1 MNKCLYLVGVDG
13 SEWGDRAT
21 ERAVHLAKQTGAQVK
36 LVYVLSW
43 PAVQPMMVEEVA
55 PPTILDRDEE
65 EKQVTKNVLEPLKRK
80 YSGADVPIT
89 TELVWGDPALVLHDC
104 AKEERA
110 NMLFVGRRGRSRF
123 ADLILGSVANKL
135 AHCIGIPLVLVP

>member
-13 SEWGDRAT
+13 SEWSDRAT
-21 ERAVHLAKQTGAQVK
+21 ERAVHLAKQTDAQVK

-43 PAVQPMMVEEVA
+43 PAVQPMMLEEVA
-55 PPTILDRDEE
+55 PPIILDRDEE

-80 YSGADVPIT
+80 YAGTDVPIT
-89 TELVWGDPALVLHDC
+89 TELVWGDPAQVLHDC

-135 AHCIGIPLVLVP
+135 AHYIGIPLVLVP